1 MTGMSTVNYI
11 QHQFPFH
18 AKNNPKTLNL
28 KQITTPTFSE
38 LLAEQREKQ
47 LRVSKHATNRLQ
59 ERNIH
64 IDDGQW
70 EKITNKVFEAKAK
83 GVNDSLVLTGNAA
96 LIISAKN
103 ATVITAMDRQEAQDQ
118 LFTNIDGTIVLA

>member
-1 MTGMSTVNYI
+1 MSTVNYI

-18 AKNNPKTLNL
+18 TKSNPKVLNA
-28 KQITTPTFSE
+28 KQIASPTFGK
-38 LLAEQREKQ
+38 LLEEQREKQ
-47 LRVSKHATNRLQ
+47 LKVSKHATNRLQ

-83 GVNDSLVLTGNAA
+83 GVNDSLVLTSNAA

-118 LFTNIDGTIVLA
+118 LFTNIDGTIVLT

>member
-1 MTGMSTVNYI
+1 MSTINYV
-11 QHQFPFH
+11 QHQLPLH
-18 AKNNPKTLNL
+18 VNIQQKTLNT
-28 KQITTPTFSE
+28 KQIANQSFSE
-38 LLAEQREKQ
+38 IFAEQKTNQNQ
-47 LRVSKHATNRLQ
+47 LKVSKHASIRLH

-70 EKITNKVFEAKAK
+70 EKITNKVLEAKAK
-83 GVNDSLVLTGNAA
+83 GVNDSLVLTSNAA
-96 LIISAKN
+96 LIVSAKN

>member
-1 MTGMSTVNYI
+1 MSTIKYI
-11 QHQFPFH
+11 QHQLPLH
-18 AKNNPKTLNL
+18 SNVQNKTLNT
-28 KQITTPTFSE
+28 KQVASQSFREI
-38 LLAEQREKQ
+38 LAEQKTNQNQ
-47 LRVSKHATNRLQ
+47 LKVSKHASIRLH

-70 EKITNKVFEAKAK
+70 EKITNKIFEAKAK
-83 GVNDSLVLTGNAA
+83 GVNDSLVLTSNAA

-103 ATVITAMDRQEAQDQ
+103 ATVITAMNRQEAQDQ